1 MENKYPDSPRDIE
14 INTLCTN
21 SRFGTDANF
30 MNAVAPLQA
39 MVKDI
44 VELENLDYRGK
55 LTRSEIKQIDNV
67 RNTVIGYIN
76 QIKNFS
82 VALPNPV
89 EQRDKIVSQ
98 IDSYYQNSFAG
109 AIRPALVY
117 LKSQI
122 RETAKDER
130 QLRELVTKTESINKD
145 IEDRLEKIKEKEQEL
160 EKDKKSLAT
169 GQGIFSS
176 QYLSKQFANEAENA
190 KQKAF
195 NWQKWV
201 LGLSITLILVLSI
214 LFAGYFLVRK
224 VQDDSILKIEY
235 GVFSITFVASI
246 FFYLRIVL
254 RNYNIE
260 KHIESSNRHRANVA
274 ATIENLL
281 AVADRDEALK
291 EALLKEGSI
300 AMFNPGSTGYLDRE
314 QMEVSTP
321 IKEVVT
327 TLIKGGQN

>member
-1 MENKYPDSPRDIE
+1 M
-14 INTLCTN
+14 
-21 SRFGTDANF
+21 
-30 MNAVAPLQA
+30 
-39 MVKDI
+39 
-44 VELENLDYRGK
+44 
-55 LTRSEIKQIDNV
+55 
-67 RNTVIGYIN
+67 
-76 QIKNFS
+76 
-82 VALPNPV
+82 
-89 EQRDKIVSQ
+89 
-98 IDSYYQNSFAG
+98 
-109 AIRPALVY
+109 
-117 LKSQI
+117 
-122 RETAKDER
+122 
-130 QLRELVTKTESINKD
+130 
-145 IEDRLEKIKEKEQEL
+145 
-160 EKDKKSLAT
+160 
-169 GQGIFSS
+169 
-176 QYLSKQFANEAENA
+176 
-190 KQKAF
+190 
-195 NWQKWV
+195 
-201 LGLSITLILVLSI
+201 
-214 LFAGYFLVRK
+214 VRK

-235 GVFSITFVASI
+235 GVFSITLVASI